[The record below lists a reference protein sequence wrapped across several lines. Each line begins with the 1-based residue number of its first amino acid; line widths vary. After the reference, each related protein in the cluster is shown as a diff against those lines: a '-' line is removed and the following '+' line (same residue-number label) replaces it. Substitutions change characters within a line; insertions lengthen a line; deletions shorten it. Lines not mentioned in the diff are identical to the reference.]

1 MPDDADISE
10 PIPPHLDAPVDQHG
24 SGTCPDCHLLVAL
37 YDDGNGGHTWERHPW
52 AGTAHQCPNSGW
64 KLMICAGCQAPITRT
79 MVHGVDCTDG
89 VISAQHLSPVCLEV
103 ARSYG
108 MPAHRLWRIDPRPTG
123 GGPIRLEELVC
134 EGAYGDPGVPADPPP
149 FVPVGLV
156 ASGDWVDPTEPVA
169 RVERE
174 RDRILAEAAKII
186 SGDRERDYGSAADG
200 FARTGRIW
208 GAMLGVPD
216 IPAEM
221 VGYMLAGLKL
231 SRLSTTPDHRD
242 SIVDGPG
249 YFALAGEIALNRT
262 ATDEEDF

>member
-1 MPDDADISE
+1 MPDDPLRDYHAPDY
-10 PIPPHLDAPVDQHG
+10 PPRTDV
-24 SGTCPDCHLLVAL
+24 CPDCGQEVFLDIDSADGTTHWTVHDLAA
-37 YDDGNGGHTWERHPW
+37 DDPARR
-52 AGTAHQCPNSGW
+52 CPNSGFAW
-64 KLMICAGCQAPITRT
+64 TNCSRCNNGVSRT
-79 MVHGVDCTDG
+79 MMFGKDDDG
-89 VISAQHLSPVCLEV
+89 SVTHMVPLCNEV
-103 ARSYG
+103 KRERGRAPSGRY
-108 MPAHRLWRIDPRPTG
+108 RTDPRG
-123 GGPIRLEELVC
+123 NLSARLSVADLVDRGVYD
-134 EGAYGDPGVPADPPP
+134 GAA
-149 FVPVGLV
+149 GLV
-156 ASGDWVDPTEPVA
+156 ASGDWIDPTAPVA

-208 GAMLGVPD
+208 GAMLGLPD
-216 IPAEM
+216 IPAET